1 MATCID
7 SDDKKSVS
15 GEPMDEIEAACV
27 KQGKKTLMSARLSR
41 RAPVAFVNP
50 RPPS

>member
-27 KQGKKTLMSARLSR
+27 KQGKKL
-41 RAPVAFVNP
+41 
-50 RPPS
+50 